1 MYLWDNIFM
10 RVHRRIGVGLLLL
23 AFLVSGCYGPFRLTR
38 KLHQWNG
45 QVGDKWARE
54 AVFIVLVWVPV
65 YGLATLGDALVF
77 NSIEFWTG
85 DNPVASAH
93 AGSADPRTKWI
104 AHGEEKARLTRVA
117 SSNGEQFTIEQ
128 YKSGKKAESL
138 RIQRVGNTTLAM
150 NEKGDVLFSADSAPD
165 GSVVVKD
172 ADGKQ
177 MAYRSGQKD

>member
-1 MYLWDNIFM
+1 M

-45 QVGDKWARE
+45 QVGDKWANE
-54 AVFIVLVWVPV
+54 VVFIVLVWVPV
-65 YGLATLGDALVF
+65 YGLATLGDGLVF

-85 DNPVASAH
+85 KNPIDSAK
-93 AGSADPRTKWI
+93 ADSSNTRTKWI
-104 AHGEEKARLTRVA
+104 AHGEEKAKLTHVA

-172 ADGKQ
+172 ADGKP
-177 MAYRSGQKD
+177 MAYRSAQKD